1 MNSFSKMY
9 KCKQIPDK
17 GAALSVFS
25 AQFSMNRCLGNL
37 IYCQPPEPSKSTT
50 TQTTPTMVVMGSE
63 DKIEDKS
70 YSIFNYHP
78 VQHSAIS
85 AGFVV
90 LVLFL
95 LLCLWFCC
103 KSLGI
108 SGIKKFRKAAF
119 TKQPDV
125 IKEANEIEMGRMSQT
140 VTTPSNVWEQAKL
153 GVPQAPPLPSM
164 GFGMPQ
170 PLTSQWNSS
179 VPSVPSLAPP
189 SVNSEVIDKLDSVL
203 QESRETQRNL
213 YRTMAKLE
221 AEK

>member
-1 MNSFSKMY
+1 
-9 KCKQIPDK
+9 
-17 GAALSVFS
+17 
-25 AQFSMNRCLGNL
+25 
-37 IYCQPPEPSKSTT
+37 
-50 TQTTPTMVVMGSE
+50 MVVMGSE

-108 SGIKKFRKAAF
+108 SGIKKFRKAALLN
-119 TKQPDV
+119 KQPDV
-125 IKEANEIEMGRMSQT
+125 IKEANELEMGRVT
-140 VTTPSNVWEQAKL
+140 KAATTPSNVWEQSKL
-153 GVPQAPPLPSM
+153 NVPQAPPLPTM

-170 PLTSQWNSS
+170 PLTTQWNSS
-179 VPSVPSLAPP
+179 VPSVPSLA
-189 SVNSEVIDKLDSVL
+189 SSSMNHEVIDKLDSVL